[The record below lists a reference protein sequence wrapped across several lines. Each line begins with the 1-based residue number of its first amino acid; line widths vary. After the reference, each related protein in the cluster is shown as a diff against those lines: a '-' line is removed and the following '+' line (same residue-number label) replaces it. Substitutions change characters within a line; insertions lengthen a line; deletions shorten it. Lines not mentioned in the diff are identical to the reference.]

1 MGDSGSNRGS
11 SNASNTVMEMFRNE
25 YLWDSSSCSKYWS
38 KQDTLTAKEI
48 IQERMWIKLRS
59 CSREADLHVRP
70 AGMVNPRYL
79 GTLVAV
85 QVYNTNSCTHVLV
98 LTKLDLTNPAKAR
111 IKKEISVNLLSNFD
125 GAIYALSC
133 NSLNQWILEK
143 WR

>member
-1 MGDSGSNRGS
+1 
-11 SNASNTVMEMFRNE
+11 
-25 YLWDSSSCSKYWS
+25 
-38 KQDTLTAKEI
+38 
-48 IQERMWIKLRS
+48 
-59 CSREADLHVRP
+59 
-70 AGMVNPRYL
+70 MVNPRYL